1 MSTTNIKLH
10 WLWCCTTVRMGMCY
24 FTKSIARG
32 LEMSIRFL
40 KKTPKLETKPPV
52 PNKQQEKNPKQLK
65 SFTIHKELIWELC
78 FTFPEMFCRK
88 MVRSWS
94 FWILSCFL
102 QRPFFLNCNRQWL
115 LKRDNLWILGLF
127 WLVISSTAFSIR
139 KNISCFGVFYK
150 HGTYP
155 SLTNVAKRKK
165 FAQPSLASAL
175 VVSGS
180 SGNKVQDC
188 LRMTGTKFY
197 LKEEWRGLHRWLH
210 HMPFSC
216 FSIWTT
222 FIVSVF
228 LMFLK
233 NWEKYL
239 LKACG
244 WKLNKINQAWYRKLI
259 KN

>member
-1 MSTTNIKLH
+1 MFHLSWDVLQKDGQELKL
-10 WLWCCTTVRMGMCY
+10 LN
-24 FTKSIARG
+24 S
-32 LEMSIRFL
+32 LLLSP
-40 KKTPKLETKPPV
+40 KT
-52 PNKQQEKNPKQLK
+52 
-65 SFTIHKELIWELC
+65 I
-78 FTFPEMFCRK
+78 FPE
-88 MVRSWS
+88 
-94 FWILSCFL
+94 L
-102 QRPFFLNCNRQWL
+102 QQAMIWL

-127 WLVISSTAFSIR
+127 WLVICSTAFSIR

-175 VVSGS
+175 VFSGS